1 MAILAG
7 QTVTETMLNNLQPT
21 PYSATGSGTV
31 AAGSTNADVTNAT
44 ITLTTETAGAT
55 FKAWCTWD
63 FNATGVPGGSSTGR
77 MALDGVGQSPLATFR
92 GDAANER
99 GTVSANY
106 RGTIAAAGSHTLKLI
121 ATTATNTE
129 CLGAN
134 CSIVVEIT
142 EVV

>member
-1 MAILAG
+1 MTIFAG
-7 QTVTETMLNNLQPT
+7 QVLDAQTLNHLQPT
-21 PYSATGSGTV
+21 SYNAVGSGTV

-44 ITLTTETAGAT
+44 ITLTTETANAT
-55 FKAWCTWD
+55 YKAWCTWD

-106 RGTIAAAGSHTLKLI
+106 RGTIASAGSHTLKLI

-134 CSIVVEIT
+134 CHIIVEIT
-142 EVV
+142 ETV